1 MGIACTR
8 PRLVENTDVVR
19 QYLANPEMVDYPRAA
34 AAFEQIGSHEY
45 AVLCWL
51 AAGRPQLAER
61 VYERGGL
68 TILDNRFGDTP
79 IWRMI
84 ILTRMDEFDKVE
96 KYKHE
101 YLIARN
107 HSEWVARIVA
117 AI

>member
-1 MGIACTR
+1 MGSACTR
-8 PRLVENTDVVR
+8 PRLVENTDVIR
-19 QYLANPEMVDYPRAA
+19 QYLANPEAIDYPRAA
-34 AAFEQIGSHEY
+34 AAFEEMGSHEY

-68 TILDNRFGDTP
+68 AIVDNRFGDTP

-84 ILTRMDEFDKVE
+84 IFTRAGEFDKVE
-96 KYKHE
+96 MYKQE
-101 YLIARN
+101 YLSGRQHI
-107 HSEWVARIVA
+107 EWIARIVA